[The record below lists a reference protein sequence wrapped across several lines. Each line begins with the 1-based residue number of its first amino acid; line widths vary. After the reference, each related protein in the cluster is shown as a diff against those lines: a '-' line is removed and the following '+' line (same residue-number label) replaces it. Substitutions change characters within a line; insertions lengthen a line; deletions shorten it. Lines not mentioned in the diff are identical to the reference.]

1 MIVAQVLAWV
11 ALAAAQATGSSP
23 GVVTLSKVPTQWPY
37 ELREVRGQE
46 WTCIVRVTID
56 RSGMPTSYAPVK
68 CDDRVAPSAGQAALL
83 WRFNPVDETGPSE
96 RYQDIRSRLTQQK
109 NKDGTTYTLDA
120 LDIKA
125 RTPLG
130 PQGGV
135 IQAKPGNCRLYFV
148 LDTTGKPRQ
157 LKTLDGCPP
166 EDIAASMHAIE
177 SWEFSPFLVD
187 DVPTAVS
194 VITTVPRD

>member
-1 MIVAQVLAWV
+1 MIVAQFLAWV
-11 ALAAAQATGSSP
+11 GLAAAQASGSSP

-46 WTCIVRVTID
+46 WTCIVRVSID
-56 RSGMPTSYAPVK
+56 RAGMPTSYAPVN
-68 CDDRVAPSAGQAALL
+68 CDERIAPSAGQAALL
-83 WRFNPVDETGPSE
+83 WRFNTVDETGPAE
-96 RYQDIRSRLTQQK
+96 RYRDIRSRLTQQK
-109 NKDGTTYTLDA
+109 NKDGTYTLDA
-120 LDIKA
+120 LDIKV

-135 IQAKPGNCRLYFV
+135 IQAKPGTCRLYFV
-148 LDTTGKPRQ
+148 LDPQGKPRQ
-157 LKTLDGCPP
+157 MKTLDGCPS

-177 SWEFSPFLVD
+177 AWEIAPFLSD
-187 DVPTAVS
+187 GVPTSVS